1 MHDLHPSGSP
11 TDDDAELVEAARAGV
26 RSALEQLIR
35 RYNQQLYRIARAHLG
50 SDDEA
55 EDLTQQAWLSIVSNL
70 NQWSGRGTFTAWAA
84 TIVVNACRARH
95 RGVRAQDP
103 HDDEVDPRPPPP
115 TPDEEGHRHEVRAVL
130 EHTIDQLS
138 PALRVVFVMRD
149 VEGLSGVEIA
159 QLLGLTEEAVRARLH
174 RARQT
179 LQRSLDLQFQ
189 GEARALYP
197 FLGARCHRLTIAV
210 LNAVR
215 AADT

>member
-1 MHDLHPSGSP
+1 MDELHSSGSP
-11 TDDDAELVEAARAGV
+11 AEDDAELVDAARAGV

-103 HDDEVDPRPPPP
+103 HDDEVDPRQRQTRRAIGTRCERCWSTPSTSSPPPF
-115 TPDEEGHRHEVRAVL
+115 G
-130 EHTIDQLS
+130 S
-138 PALRVVFVMRD
+138 
-149 VEGLSGVEIA
+149 S
-159 QLLGLTEEAVRARLH
+159 
-174 RARQT
+174 
-179 LQRSLDLQFQ
+179 S
-189 GEARALYP
+189 
-197 FLGARCHRLTIAV
+197 
-210 LNAVR
+210 
-215 AADT
+215 